1 MQAALCFLNHR
12 DGSRLARS
20 GRGHCRR
27 GYRVLLLYRRS
38 LVKDSRRAQDRA
50 DGYLRHLVLLHLQST
65 RSGLDYLNRL
75 VEDLGVDEYT
85 LTPALDRL
93 KREKLVIGDTDK
105 QRGAYFKL
113 TPKGTDWRPEAGH
126 HSRSGY

>member
-1 MQAALCFLNHR
+1 MHAAIASSTTLTIPASPTVVALI
-12 DGSRLARS
+12 AAVIIV
-20 GRGHCRR
+20 
-27 GYRVLLLYRRS
+27 VLLLYRRS
-38 LVKDSRRAQDRA
+38 LVHDSRQAEKRA

-85 LTPALDRL
+85 LRAALDRL
-93 KREKLVIGDTDK
+93 KQEKFVIEDK
-105 QRGAYFKL
+105 NGQRGIFVRL
-113 TPKGTDWRPEAGH
+113 TSKGTDWRPEAGH